1 MFLRIYCEFVNKHLA
16 TYLATYE
23 LFDHES
29 GDWER
34 KKEKKEERKI
44 ERKEA
49 FLFQVHSTK
58 TSFTY
63 FKANCTCW
71 AESLVQ
77 KGKFNI
83 LDSNLFP
90 LSFSEKYMLIKC
102 FTLSNVMWSV
112 AMGDRY
118 ERLVICI
125 LHGSRTCSI
134 TMLKTSSCQ
143 SIFWFCYQ
151 IDIDMEVWGPAD
163 IMFQHCCLNQS
174 FLRFSEKR
182 SSICSMSFHKQMTV
196 YSLSKNLI
204 YT

>member
-1 MFLRIYCEFVNKHLA
+1 MFLRIYCGFVNKYLA

-134 TMLKTSSCQ
+134 TMLKNFFMPINILVLLSNRYRHGSLRSGWHHVSTLLFKSV
-143 SIFWFCYQ
+143 IFAF
-151 IDIDMEVWGPAD
+151 
-163 IMFQHCCLNQS
+163 
-174 FLRFSEKR
+174 
-182 SSICSMSFHKQMTV
+182 
-196 YSLSKNLI
+196 
-204 YT
+204 